1 MRSRALP
8 SARRSALTPTTWS
21 SASAAMAARYVLALD
36 QGTSS
41 SRAALCDPEGGLV
54 AVASEEF
61 PTQYPA
67 SGWVE
72 QNPEAIWASQLGA
85 ARRLLQERGIDAAD
99 IAAVGLTNQRETTL
113 LWRRADGTPL
123 HNALV
128 WQDRRTASRC
138 EALRAAGKEPE
149 LRGRTGLVAD
159 PYFSAT
165 KLEWLL
171 DNVPG
176 AREEAERGALAFG
189 TVDSFLIW
197 RLTGGRV
204 HATEVSNASRT
215 LLWNLRKGE
224 WDEDLLEL
232 FRVPRNLL
240 PRLRPTAGVFG
251 ETEPRW
257 FGRPIPIC
265 GVAGDQQAALFGQAA
280 FTKGDA

>member
-1 MRSRALP
+1 MLP
-8 SARRSALTPTTWS
+8 SFQPPFRVTARPSLPL
-21 SASAAMAARYVLALD
+21 MPARYVLALD

-41 SRAALCDPEGGLV
+41 SRAALCDAEGRLV

-67 SGWVE
+67 DGWVE

-85 ARRLLQERGIDAAD
+85 ARALLQEQRIDAGEIVA
-99 IAAVGLTNQRETTL
+99 IGLTNQRETTL
-113 LWRRADGTPL
+113 LWRRSDGAPL

-189 TVDSFLIW
+189 TVDTYLVW

-204 HATEVSNASRT
+204 HSTDVSNASRT
-215 LLWNLRKGE
+215 LLWNLREGA
-224 WDEDLLEL
+224 WDPELLDL
-232 FRVPRNLL
+232 FRVP
-240 PRLRPTAGVFG
+240 
-251 ETEPRW
+251 
-257 FGRPIPIC
+257 
-265 GVAGDQQAALFGQAA
+265 QS
-280 FTKGDA
+280 